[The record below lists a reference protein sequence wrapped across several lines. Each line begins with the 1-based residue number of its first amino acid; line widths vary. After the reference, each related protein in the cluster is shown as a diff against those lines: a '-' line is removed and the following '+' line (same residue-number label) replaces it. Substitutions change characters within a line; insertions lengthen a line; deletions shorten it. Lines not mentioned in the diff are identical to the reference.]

1 MTDIDKLLRG
11 AIDMHLHV
19 GPDTMPHCVDAIEAA
34 RQAKQAG
41 MRAIVLKNHHY
52 TTVPLAVTAS
62 QLVPGVK
69 VFGGLCLD
77 FEVGGLNFHA
87 LEISGKIGAKVV
99 WMPTLSSANSRNKM
113 RRTLGI
119 ELEGEGFSI
128 LDSRGRLVPEIGKIL
143 SSVKKYD
150 MVLASGHISPAETFA
165 LIDEAKKIGIWKL
178 VITHA
183 SSADVIDQAL
193 SIPDQKR
200 LAQMGVF
207 LEYVSLELVH
217 ESLGQGK
224 SHMVEMIKA
233 VGAEHCIMSTDMG
246 LAFEPPPVEGM
257 KVAIASL
264 LNQGLTR
271 EEIELM
277 VKTNPA
283 KLLGL
288 D

>member
-1 MTDIDKLLRG
+1 MTDVDKLLHG

-19 GPDTMPHCVDAIEAA
+19 GPDTMPCIDPIEAA

-41 MRAIVLKNHHY
+41 MKAIILKNHHY
-52 TTVPLAVTAS
+52 TTAPLATIVS
-62 QLVPGVK
+62 QLVPGVG

-87 LEISGKIGAKVV
+87 LEVSGKLGAKVV
-99 WMPTLSSANSRNKM
+99 WMPTLSSANSRDKM
-113 RRTLGI
+113 RKSLGL

-128 LDSRGRLVPEIGKIL
+128 LDTGGKLVPEIGKIL
-143 SSVKKYD
+143 PLVKKYD

-165 LIDEAKKIGIWKL
+165 LIDEAKNTGIWKL

-207 LEYVSLELVH
+207 LEYVGLELLH
-217 ESLGQGK
+217 ESLGRGK

-233 VGAEHCIMSTDMG
+233 VGAEHCILSTDMG

-257 KVAIASL
+257 RVAISSL
-264 LNQGLTR
+264 LNKGLTV

-288 D
+288 EI